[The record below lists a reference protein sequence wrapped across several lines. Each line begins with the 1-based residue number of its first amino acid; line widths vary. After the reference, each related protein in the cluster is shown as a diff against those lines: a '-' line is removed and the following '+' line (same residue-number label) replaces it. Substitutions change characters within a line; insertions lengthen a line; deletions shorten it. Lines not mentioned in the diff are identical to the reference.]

1 MKYRVTLQ
9 NDSNIDVSTK
19 KATTSK
25 VDVETAIIVDQTTVG
40 SLTLDGLQDVD
51 TTNKT
56 NNSVLLYNAS
66 TGKYIHV
73 DPSEILDRADGV
85 DDGSLDYGSY

>member
-9 NDSNIDVSTK
+9 NNSNIDVSTK
-19 KATTSK
+19 KATTSS
-25 VDVETAIIVDQTTVG
+25 V
-40 SLTLDGLQDVD
+40 DVD
-51 TTNKT
+51 TGLVVPVAATNLGGLEDVDSTNKT

-85 DDGSLDYGSY
+85 DDGSLNYGTY